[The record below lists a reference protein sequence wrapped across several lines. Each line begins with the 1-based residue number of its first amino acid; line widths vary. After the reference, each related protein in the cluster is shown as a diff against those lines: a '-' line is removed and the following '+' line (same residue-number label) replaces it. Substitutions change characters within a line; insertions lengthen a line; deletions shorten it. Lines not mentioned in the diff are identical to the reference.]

1 MKEPEKSQGQTDR
14 RILGLSFK
22 DFKDEF
28 GFKPDDKI
36 EPRHFATNRERLTD
50 PLDRERAVRMD
61 RHRKAAAERRAEI
74 AAERRAG
81 Q

>member
-1 MKEPEKSQGQTDR
+1 MKKSQGQTDK
-14 RILGLSFK
+14 RILRLSKKKFK
-22 DFKDEF
+22 EEF
-28 GFKPDDKI
+28 GFTPKDKI
-36 EPRHFATNRERLTD
+36 EQRHFADTGRRLTN
-50 PLDRERAVRMD
+50 PEDRERAERMD